1 MNTSMKKIA
10 AFKRIAAIE
19 NVRKVF
25 TKEMKRTPFPEMYL
39 KVEEMFNELE
49 NAEVKVLTAVE

>member
-1 MNTSMKKIA
+1 MKKIA

-19 NVRKVF
+19 NARKVF
-25 TKEMKRTPFPEMYL
+25 TEEMKRTPFPEMYL
-39 KVEEMFNELE
+39 KVEEVFDELE

>member
-19 NVRKVF
+19 NARKVF
-25 TKEMKRTPFPEMYL
+25 TKEMKRTPFPEM
-39 KVEEMFNELE
+39 
-49 NAEVKVLTAVE
+49 

>member
-10 AFKRIAAIE
+10 AFKRIEIGRA
-19 NVRKVF
+19 RKVF

>member
-19 NVRKVF
+19 NARKVF
-25 TKEMKRTPFPEMYL
+25 TKEMYL

>member
-19 NVRKVF
+19 NARKVF

-39 KVEEMFNELE
+39 KVEEGYLPYRQLRKQMN
-49 NAEVKVLTAVE
+49 

>member
-19 NVRKVF
+19 NARKVF

-39 KVEEMFNELE
+39 KN
-49 NAEVKVLTAVE
+49 VLKSRRDVQ